1 MNFEVYRNSIL
12 HNKADRM
19 DRDFQAANA
28 SLASDIHESQND
40 ESQNDESQND
50 RTSNE
55 DFADQVVRKVFETYS
70 GSKGFLQ

>member
-1 MNFEVYRNSIL
+1 
-12 HNKADRM
+12 M

-28 SLASDIHESQND
+28 SLASDIH

>member
-40 ESQNDESQND
+40 ESQND